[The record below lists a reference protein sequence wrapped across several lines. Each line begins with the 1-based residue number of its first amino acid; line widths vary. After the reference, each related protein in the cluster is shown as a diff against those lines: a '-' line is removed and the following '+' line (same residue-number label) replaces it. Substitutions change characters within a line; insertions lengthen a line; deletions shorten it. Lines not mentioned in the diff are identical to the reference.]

1 MNKTKLMNKLN
12 KDIRSLERKIQY
24 TKLYNTR
31 NCLINLLL
39 RFGIVLDFS
48 VPFIMTFIVVANTKF
63 VNTKDLITYEDK
75 VSRKNIETIDTSD
88 GSHIENINSN
98 IYDKN
103 FIECSYVFK
112 SDKNNYER
120 KTVTYEVND
129 EIDLNS
135 LDNILSMDNDE
146 LVKFLDKLNLKS
158 SIKIEKSDYVD
169 DIVKVVNH
177 KVVNEKYKVLK
188 LTDSNLNNILR
199 LNAMFWALC
208 WIYKMLQKLILKGK
222 LKDLLEEKETYF
234 KPITDE
240 ELELINKLL
249 ESRRKNINLL
259 LNERGLEEKK
269 DVPIFKKEKFM
280 NNYISDL
287 KNNYF
292 SYLRGSD
299 LQEVLVDVENY
310 FLTYRD
316 TLNLPREL
324 TFGVELEYEKLFKIV
339 TDEFLE
345 ANFLYSW
352 KSIND
357 GSLILGG
364 EVVSPILND
373 DISTWNQLQKICQFL
388 AKYNADT
395 FHNAGGHIHIG
406 ANILGEDIE
415 SWKMFLKLYTIYEHV
430 LFRFAYGD
438 KLNAR
443 KEIKNFAFPSKEN
456 LNMALLFLDDAIDLS
471 DIYYA
476 IPNHSRYQALNL
488 CNIPFTMLETQKKF
502 KNTIEFRFPNAS
514 SSEIVWQNNINAFAK
529 MLLTAKNKLIDE
541 EFLDYK
547 IKTSKDEYIN
557 YDFIDLK
564 GALEFV
570 DLVFDNNLDK
580 TYFLRQY
587 FKNYQENYDKN
598 RLVRAKKFIK

>member
-1 MNKTKLMNKLN
+1 
-12 KDIRSLERKIQY
+12 
-24 TKLYNTR
+24 
-31 NCLINLLL
+31 
-39 RFGIVLDFS
+39 
-48 VPFIMTFIVVANTKF
+48 
-63 VNTKDLITYEDK
+63 
-75 VSRKNIETIDTSD
+75 
-88 GSHIENINSN
+88 
-98 IYDKN
+98 
-103 FIECSYVFK
+103 
-112 SDKNNYER
+112 
-120 KTVTYEVND
+120 
-129 EIDLNS
+129 
-135 LDNILSMDNDE
+135 
-146 LVKFLDKLNLKS
+146 
-158 SIKIEKSDYVD
+158 
-169 DIVKVVNH
+169 
-177 KVVNEKYKVLK
+177 
-188 LTDSNLNNILR
+188 
-199 LNAMFWALC
+199 
-208 WIYKMLQKLILKGK
+208 
-222 LKDLLEEKETYF
+222 
-234 KPITDE
+234 
-240 ELELINKLL
+240 
-249 ESRRKNINLL
+249 
-259 LNERGLEEKK
+259 
-269 DVPIFKKEKFM
+269 M

-316 TLNLPREL
+316 TLNLPQEL
-324 TFGVELEYEKLFKIV
+324 TFGVELEYEKLFKIL
-339 TDEFLE
+339 TDEFLDV
-345 ANFLYSW
+345 NFLYSW

-357 GSLILGG
+357 GSLTLGG

-373 DISTWNQLQKICQFL
+373 DISTWDQLQKICQFL

-415 SWKMFLKLYTIYEHV
+415 SWKIFLKLYTIYEHV

-443 KEIKNFAFPSKEN
+443 KGIKNYAFPSKEN

-488 CNIPFTMLETQKKF
+488 SNVHFIMFETQKKF
-502 KNTIEFRFPNAS
+502 INTIEFRFPNAS

-529 MLLTAKNKLIDE
+529 MLLTAKDKLIDE

-547 IKTSKDEYIN
+547 IKASKDEYIN
-557 YDFIDLK
+557 YDFIDLN

-580 TYFLRQY
+580 IYFLRQY

>member
-1 MNKTKLMNKLN
+1 
-12 KDIRSLERKIQY
+12 
-24 TKLYNTR
+24 
-31 NCLINLLL
+31 
-39 RFGIVLDFS
+39 
-48 VPFIMTFIVVANTKF
+48 
-63 VNTKDLITYEDK
+63 
-75 VSRKNIETIDTSD
+75 
-88 GSHIENINSN
+88 
-98 IYDKN
+98 
-103 FIECSYVFK
+103 
-112 SDKNNYER
+112 
-120 KTVTYEVND
+120 
-129 EIDLNS
+129 
-135 LDNILSMDNDE
+135 
-146 LVKFLDKLNLKS
+146 
-158 SIKIEKSDYVD
+158 
-169 DIVKVVNH
+169 
-177 KVVNEKYKVLK
+177 
-188 LTDSNLNNILR
+188 
-199 LNAMFWALC
+199 
-208 WIYKMLQKLILKGK
+208 
-222 LKDLLEEKETYF
+222 
-234 KPITDE
+234 
-240 ELELINKLL
+240 
-249 ESRRKNINLL
+249 
-259 LNERGLEEKK
+259 
-269 DVPIFKKEKFM
+269 M

-316 TLNLPREL
+316 TLNLPQEL
-324 TFGVELEYEKLFKIV
+324 TFGVELEYEKLFKIL
-339 TDEFLE
+339 TDEFLDV
-345 ANFLYSW
+345 NFLYSW

-357 GSLILGG
+357 GSLTLGG

-373 DISTWNQLQKICQFL
+373 DISTWDQLQKICQFL

-443 KEIKNFAFPSKEN
+443 KGIKNYAFPSKEN

-488 CNIPFTMLETQKKF
+488 SNVHFIMFETQKKF
-502 KNTIEFRFPNAS
+502 INTIEFRFPNAS

-580 TYFLRQY
+580 IYFLRQY

>member
-1 MNKTKLMNKLN
+1 
-12 KDIRSLERKIQY
+12 
-24 TKLYNTR
+24 
-31 NCLINLLL
+31 
-39 RFGIVLDFS
+39 
-48 VPFIMTFIVVANTKF
+48 
-63 VNTKDLITYEDK
+63 
-75 VSRKNIETIDTSD
+75 
-88 GSHIENINSN
+88 
-98 IYDKN
+98 
-103 FIECSYVFK
+103 
-112 SDKNNYER
+112 
-120 KTVTYEVND
+120 
-129 EIDLNS
+129 
-135 LDNILSMDNDE
+135 
-146 LVKFLDKLNLKS
+146 
-158 SIKIEKSDYVD
+158 
-169 DIVKVVNH
+169 
-177 KVVNEKYKVLK
+177 
-188 LTDSNLNNILR
+188 
-199 LNAMFWALC
+199 
-208 WIYKMLQKLILKGK
+208 
-222 LKDLLEEKETYF
+222 
-234 KPITDE
+234 
-240 ELELINKLL
+240 
-249 ESRRKNINLL
+249 
-259 LNERGLEEKK
+259 
-269 DVPIFKKEKFM
+269 M

-316 TLNLPREL
+316 TLNLPQEL
-324 TFGVELEYEKLFKIV
+324 TFGVELEYEKLFKIL
-339 TDEFLE
+339 TDEFLDV
-345 ANFLYSW
+345 NFLYSW

-357 GSLILGG
+357 GSLTLGG

-373 DISTWNQLQKICQFL
+373 DISTWDQLQKICQFL

-415 SWKMFLKLYTIYEHV
+415 SWKIFLKLYTIYEHV

-443 KEIKNFAFPSKEN
+443 KGIKNYAFPSKEN

-488 CNIPFTMLETQKKF
+488 SNVHFIMFETQKKF
-502 KNTIEFRFPNAS
+502 INTIEFRFPNAS

-580 TYFLRQY
+580 IYFLRQY

>member
-1 MNKTKLMNKLN
+1 
-12 KDIRSLERKIQY
+12 
-24 TKLYNTR
+24 
-31 NCLINLLL
+31 
-39 RFGIVLDFS
+39 
-48 VPFIMTFIVVANTKF
+48 
-63 VNTKDLITYEDK
+63 
-75 VSRKNIETIDTSD
+75 
-88 GSHIENINSN
+88 
-98 IYDKN
+98 
-103 FIECSYVFK
+103 
-112 SDKNNYER
+112 
-120 KTVTYEVND
+120 
-129 EIDLNS
+129 
-135 LDNILSMDNDE
+135 
-146 LVKFLDKLNLKS
+146 
-158 SIKIEKSDYVD
+158 
-169 DIVKVVNH
+169 
-177 KVVNEKYKVLK
+177 
-188 LTDSNLNNILR
+188 
-199 LNAMFWALC
+199 
-208 WIYKMLQKLILKGK
+208 
-222 LKDLLEEKETYF
+222 
-234 KPITDE
+234 
-240 ELELINKLL
+240 
-249 ESRRKNINLL
+249 
-259 LNERGLEEKK
+259 
-269 DVPIFKKEKFM
+269 M

-316 TLNLPREL
+316 TLNLPQEL
-324 TFGVELEYEKLFKIV
+324 TFGVELEYEKLFKIL
-339 TDEFLE
+339 TDEFLDV
-345 ANFLYSW
+345 NFLYSW

-357 GSLILGG
+357 GSLTLGG

-373 DISTWNQLQKICQFL
+373 DISTWDQLQKICQFL

-443 KEIKNFAFPSKEN
+443 KGIKNYAFPSKEN

-488 CNIPFTMLETQKKF
+488 SNVHFIMFETQKKF
-502 KNTIEFRFPNAS
+502 INTIEFRFPNAS

-529 MLLTAKNKLIDE
+529 MLLTAKDKLIDE

-547 IKTSKDEYIN
+547 IKASKDEYIN
-557 YDFIDLK
+557 YDFIDLN

-580 TYFLRQY
+580 IYFLRQY

>member
-12 KDIRSLERKIQY
+12 KDIRFLERKMQY
-24 TKLYNTR
+24 PKLYNTR

-63 VNTKDLITYEDK
+63 VNTKDLITFEDK

-103 FIECSYVFK
+103 FIEYSYVFK

-177 KVVNEKYKVLK
+177 KVVNEKCKVLK

-234 KPITDE
+234 KPITNE

-249 ESRRKNINLL
+249 DSRRKNINLL

-269 DVPIFKKEKFM
+269 DI
-280 NNYISDL
+280 
-287 KNNYF
+287 
-292 SYLRGSD
+292 
-299 LQEVLVDVENY
+299 
-310 FLTYRD
+310 
-316 TLNLPREL
+316 
-324 TFGVELEYEKLFKIV
+324 
-339 TDEFLE
+339 
-345 ANFLYSW
+345 
-352 KSIND
+352 
-357 GSLILGG
+357 
-364 EVVSPILND
+364 PIL
-373 DISTWNQLQKICQFL
+373 
-388 AKYNADT
+388 
-395 FHNAGGHIHIG
+395 
-406 ANILGEDIE
+406 
-415 SWKMFLKLYTIYEHV
+415 
-430 LFRFAYGD
+430 R
-438 KLNAR
+438 R
-443 KEIKNFAFPSKEN
+443 RN
-456 LNMALLFLDDAIDLS
+456 L
-471 DIYYA
+471 
-476 IPNHSRYQALNL
+476 
-488 CNIPFTMLETQKKF
+488 
-502 KNTIEFRFPNAS
+502 
-514 SSEIVWQNNINAFAK
+514 
-529 MLLTAKNKLIDE
+529 
-541 EFLDYK
+541 
-547 IKTSKDEYIN
+547 
-557 YDFIDLK
+557 
-564 GALEFV
+564 
-570 DLVFDNNLDK
+570 
-580 TYFLRQY
+580 
-587 FKNYQENYDKN
+587 
-598 RLVRAKKFIK
+598 

>member
-1 MNKTKLMNKLN
+1 
-12 KDIRSLERKIQY
+12 
-24 TKLYNTR
+24 
-31 NCLINLLL
+31 
-39 RFGIVLDFS
+39 
-48 VPFIMTFIVVANTKF
+48 
-63 VNTKDLITYEDK
+63 
-75 VSRKNIETIDTSD
+75 
-88 GSHIENINSN
+88 
-98 IYDKN
+98 
-103 FIECSYVFK
+103 
-112 SDKNNYER
+112 
-120 KTVTYEVND
+120 
-129 EIDLNS
+129 
-135 LDNILSMDNDE
+135 
-146 LVKFLDKLNLKS
+146 
-158 SIKIEKSDYVD
+158 
-169 DIVKVVNH
+169 
-177 KVVNEKYKVLK
+177 
-188 LTDSNLNNILR
+188 
-199 LNAMFWALC
+199 
-208 WIYKMLQKLILKGK
+208 
-222 LKDLLEEKETYF
+222 
-234 KPITDE
+234 
-240 ELELINKLL
+240 
-249 ESRRKNINLL
+249 
-259 LNERGLEEKK
+259 
-269 DVPIFKKEKFM
+269 M

-316 TLNLPREL
+316 TLNLPQEL
-324 TFGVELEYEKLFKIV
+324 TFGVELEYEKLFKIL
-339 TDEFLE
+339 TDEFLDV
-345 ANFLYSW
+345 NFLYSW

-357 GSLILGG
+357 GSLTLGG

-373 DISTWNQLQKICQFL
+373 DISTWDQLQKICQFL

-415 SWKMFLKLYTIYEHV
+415 SWKIFLKLYTIYEHV

-443 KEIKNFAFPSKEN
+443 KGIKNYAFPSKEN

-488 CNIPFTMLETQKKF
+488 SNVHFIMFETQKKF
-502 KNTIEFRFPNAS
+502 MNTIEFRFPNAS

-529 MLLTAKNKLIDE
+529 MLLTAKDKLIDE

-547 IKTSKDEYIN
+547 IKASKDEYIN
-557 YDFIDLK
+557 YDFIDLN

-580 TYFLRQY
+580 IYFLRQY

>member
-1 MNKTKLMNKLN
+1 
-12 KDIRSLERKIQY
+12 
-24 TKLYNTR
+24 
-31 NCLINLLL
+31 
-39 RFGIVLDFS
+39 
-48 VPFIMTFIVVANTKF
+48 
-63 VNTKDLITYEDK
+63 
-75 VSRKNIETIDTSD
+75 
-88 GSHIENINSN
+88 
-98 IYDKN
+98 
-103 FIECSYVFK
+103 
-112 SDKNNYER
+112 
-120 KTVTYEVND
+120 
-129 EIDLNS
+129 
-135 LDNILSMDNDE
+135 
-146 LVKFLDKLNLKS
+146 
-158 SIKIEKSDYVD
+158 
-169 DIVKVVNH
+169 
-177 KVVNEKYKVLK
+177 
-188 LTDSNLNNILR
+188 
-199 LNAMFWALC
+199 
-208 WIYKMLQKLILKGK
+208 
-222 LKDLLEEKETYF
+222 
-234 KPITDE
+234 
-240 ELELINKLL
+240 
-249 ESRRKNINLL
+249 
-259 LNERGLEEKK
+259 
-269 DVPIFKKEKFM
+269 M
-280 NNYISDL
+280 NNFISDL

-339 TDEFLE
+339 TDEFLDM
-345 ANFLYSW
+345 NFLYSW

-357 GSLILGG
+357 GSLTLGG

-373 DISTWNQLQKICQFL
+373 DISTWDQLQKICQFL

-456 LNMALLFLDDAIDLS
+456 LYMALLFLEDAIDLS

-488 CNIPFTMLETQKKF
+488 SNIPFTMFETQKKF

>member
-1 MNKTKLMNKLN
+1 
-12 KDIRSLERKIQY
+12 
-24 TKLYNTR
+24 
-31 NCLINLLL
+31 
-39 RFGIVLDFS
+39 
-48 VPFIMTFIVVANTKF
+48 
-63 VNTKDLITYEDK
+63 
-75 VSRKNIETIDTSD
+75 
-88 GSHIENINSN
+88 
-98 IYDKN
+98 
-103 FIECSYVFK
+103 
-112 SDKNNYER
+112 
-120 KTVTYEVND
+120 
-129 EIDLNS
+129 
-135 LDNILSMDNDE
+135 
-146 LVKFLDKLNLKS
+146 
-158 SIKIEKSDYVD
+158 
-169 DIVKVVNH
+169 
-177 KVVNEKYKVLK
+177 
-188 LTDSNLNNILR
+188 
-199 LNAMFWALC
+199 
-208 WIYKMLQKLILKGK
+208 
-222 LKDLLEEKETYF
+222 
-234 KPITDE
+234 
-240 ELELINKLL
+240 
-249 ESRRKNINLL
+249 
-259 LNERGLEEKK
+259 
-269 DVPIFKKEKFM
+269 M

-316 TLNLPREL
+316 TLNLPQEL
-324 TFGVELEYEKLFKIV
+324 TFGVELEYEKLFKIL
-339 TDEFLE
+339 TDEFLDV
-345 ANFLYSW
+345 NFLYSW

-357 GSLILGG
+357 GSLTLGG

-373 DISTWNQLQKICQFL
+373 DISTWDQLQKICQFL

-415 SWKMFLKLYTIYEHV
+415 SWKIFLKLYTIYEHV

-443 KEIKNFAFPSKEN
+443 KGIKNYAFPSKEN

-488 CNIPFTMLETQKKF
+488 SNVHFIMFETQKKF
-502 KNTIEFRFPNAS
+502 INTIEFRFPNAS

-547 IKTSKDEYIN
+547 IKASKDEYIN
-557 YDFIDLK
+557 YDFIDLN

-580 TYFLRQY
+580 IYFLRQY